1 MELSIF
7 PYLLHYTRPLEIID
21 CAGLLTYLI
30 MEHVAYWRYEYL
42 YEEYAAENSL
52 GNILFKELVLLL
64 KFIWRQ

>member
-7 PYLLHYTRPLEIID
+7 PYLLHYTRPLEIND
-21 CAGLLTYLI
+21 CAGLPNYLI
-30 MEHVAYWRYEYL
+30 KEHFAYCMYEYL